1 MCNCGGGNSTPP
13 VRTGQEANYE
23 VSLPNGQTMTVSSE
37 HEARVAI
44 TRAGGGTFSRK

>member
-1 MCNCGGGNSTPP
+1 MCNCGGNANSSPATQTPA
-13 VRTGQEANYE
+13 QQFE

>member
-1 MCNCGGGNSTPP
+1 MCNCGNANSSPP
-13 VRTGQEANYE
+13 VRTGQENYI
-23 VSLPNGQTMTVSSE
+23 VSLPDGSTLTVSSE